1 LAIERDRACRGD
13 FATQKLEQLKS
24 MLNEGVITQAQYN
37 KASQEVLNE
46 VVK

>member
-1 LAIERDRACRGD
+1 
-13 FATQKLEQLKS
+13 

-37 KASQEVLNE
+37 MASQEVLNE